1 MDLQGGPT
9 FEDLSID
16 DELTQLQRLVR
27 YSSSSIALQ
36 RLVHVKMLSE
46 TVAAVGF
53 EQTVKSVVPL
63 LAPLAEDQEL
73 VVRQHLGEQLEEIA
87 RFCRLQGKEAGYR
100 LIIEIV
106 LPTLAKLLGDQQAEV
121 RQAAG
126 ESLVGVANLMKPID
140 LGHHVLT
147 IVLQLAHD
155 DEQEELRMTAAA
167 LLNDLAEA
175 LGYDLCKQ
183 FVTPEMESLSED
195 PVFRVRK
202 ATALN
207 LDKIIKVVGEAGVSR
222 LLPAYVR
229 LTKDD
234 VYRVRKACTE
244 AMVEM
249 SKAVGAEVSLKELTP
264 VFLNLAS
271 DSSKLVRTGALQ
283 HLGRLISTLP
293 GDSVSEDL
301 VRYFTGTAAESMG
314 DPVAEAELRLY
325 CAFSFPAVVITIG
338 PERWHELRESF
349 ATLIRDPSWSVR
361 KTLSFSLHEIAKVL
375 KADDVERDL
384 VPAMES
390 FLRDMEDVRLGVIR
404 QLGDFFREMNPQQ
417 REKHLHVL
425 VEILQTTSP
434 FNWRLREVLAQQL
447 PRLAPL
453 LSPDSVFFAVVP
465 VAFGLL
471 NDPVAVV
478 REKTFEVVAPLL
490 QLAGA
495 HSGARQASMVSRVR
509 ELAHAHTY
517 QARQMYVYIC
527 HSMAC
532 SLNSSN
538 ERPLFVQEFVP
549 SLAELAT
556 DSVVNVRIAMSRA
569 LSKCPD
575 WVMELPDIRRA
586 IHHLVKDINP
596 DVRHFV
602 SFLPPILPND
612 LVQEEKQ
619 HPGQETSSVLS
630 DESVLTQWSVSTQ
643 RSMLSVGDFPP
654 VRDGNSPNSTKS
666 IKLGRQRSSSV
677 ESVGD
682 TGGYS
687 TTSEEGEGLK
697 RLTSRRPPLPA
708 GWGQTA
714 VSSAEPE
721 PTAAD
726 GDNSTVASA
735 AAAPTAAETKPEGV
749 GAAGGADGG
758 SPPTVDVGWGS
769 AAAAVAAGGQDG
781 QEGGAVVSSEADAL
795 MFGLQ
800 AAAVGTAEARDEGRD
815 DDPPVILPPAPKR
828 AASQDAAVTEEDDDD
843 GGAGVVEEKRGGV
856 DMDGD
861 GDGDGDGGAA
871 STAALNA
878 KITDLTL
885 SADAAGLAGA
895 TSDGMM
901 PPTPLPLPDNRG
913 VEAPLNIVAP
923 TPTGLRKG
931 PPSGFGGPGEPHS
944 PSGWGGRGGG
954 LGVDVDVD
962 ESASPSGVGVG
973 GAPDRAHPAA
983 AVVGDYPQQ
992 RGGLNLTP
1000 PPWEGSERRDL
1011 AAAAGAVPSLPARVG
1026 GSSLPVEVES
1036 ATSTSS
1042 LFPDEATPS
1051 AELAPGLGPGS
1062 EEHSAGSVV
1071 ADRGQEEKDAAAGSA
1086 AHSEKL
1092 PLEDAA
1098 AAADGVKLAVG
1109 GESKAGEGEKAA
1121 APSPSGR
1128 SDGVGH
1134 TGAGDDGNVRTP
1146 AAEAVAGPSTAAV
1159 ATASEPTVEP
1169 AAATPAGGGP
1179 PEEQGQGR
1187 RQDSI
1192 LKVAGE
1198 AVVTAAAGAAA
1209 GVDDS
1214 GVGRKPGVKP
1224 SAPPALAGGSEGK
1237 SGRVGAR
1244 EGEGSGEV
1252 GGVGCGTEA
1261 TRFRCP

>member
-9 FEDLSID
+9 FEDLSIN

-87 RFCRLQGKEAGYR
+87 RFCKLQGKEAGYR
-100 LIIEIV
+100 LIIEII
-106 LPTLAKLLGDQQAEV
+106 LPTLAKLLGDSQAEV

-155 DEQEELRMTAAA
+155 DEQQEELRMTAAA

-207 LDKIIKVVGEAGVSR
+207 LDKICKVVGEAGITR

-244 AMVEM
+244 ALVEM
-249 SKAVGAEVSLKELTP
+249 SKAVGAEVSLRELTP

-293 GDSVSEDL
+293 GGSVSEDL
-301 VRYFTGTAAESMG
+301 VSYFTGTAVESMG
-314 DPVAEAELRLY
+314 DPVADAELRLY
-325 CAFSFPAVVITIG
+325 CAFSFPAVVVTIG
-338 PERWHELRESF
+338 PDRWHELRESF
-349 ATLIRDPSWSVR
+349 AALTRDPSWSVR
-361 KTLSFSLHEIAKVL
+361 KTLSYSLHEIAKVL
-375 KADDVERDL
+375 KPDDVENDL
-384 VPAMES
+384 VPAMEV

-404 QLGDFFREMNPQQ
+404 QLADFFREMTPDQ
-417 REKHLHVL
+417 REKHLNVL

-453 LSPDSVFFAVVP
+453 LTPDSVFFAVVP

-532 SLNSSN
+532 SANMTH

-549 SLAELAT
+549 SLSELAT

-586 IHHLVKDINP
+586 IHHLVKDSNP

-602 SFLPPILPND
+602 SFLPPILRND
-612 LVQEEKQ
+612 LCQEEKQ
-619 HPGQETSSVLS
+619 QPGQETSSVLS

-654 VRDGNSPNSTKS
+654 LRDASSPNGAKS
-666 IKLGRQRSSSV
+666 IRIGRQRSSSV
-677 ESVGD
+677 ESVGES
-682 TGGYS
+682 GYS

-708 GWGQTA
+708 GWGLPA
-714 VSSAEPE
+714 VSSAEP
-721 PTAAD
+721 PTGGDSSESGASSGAD
-726 GDNSTVASA
+726 DSGA
-735 AAAPTAAETKPEGV
+735 AAASAAETKPVEGSGV
-749 GAAGGADGG
+749 VSASRQTDGSSGNPGPPASADGHGWGGGADGG
-758 SPPTVDVGWGS
+758 
-769 AAAAVAAGGQDG
+769 GG
-781 QEGGAVVSSEADAL
+781 
-795 MFGLQ
+795 
-800 AAAVGTAEARDEGRD
+800 
-815 DDPPVILPPAPKR
+815 
-828 AASQDAAVTEEDDDD
+828 
-843 GGAGVVEEKRGGV
+843 
-856 DMDGD
+856 
-861 GDGDGDGGAA
+861 
-871 STAALNA
+871 
-878 KITDLTL
+878 
-885 SADAAGLAGA
+885 
-895 TSDGMM
+895 
-901 PPTPLPLPDNRG
+901 
-913 VEAPLNIVAP
+913 
-923 TPTGLRKG
+923 
-931 PPSGFGGPGEPHS
+931 
-944 PSGWGGRGGG
+944 
-954 LGVDVDVD
+954 
-962 ESASPSGVGVG
+962 
-973 GAPDRAHPAA
+973 
-983 AVVGDYPQQ
+983 
-992 RGGLNLTP
+992 
-1000 PPWEGSERRDL
+1000 
-1011 AAAAGAVPSLPARVG
+1011 
-1026 GSSLPVEVES
+1026 
-1036 ATSTSS
+1036 
-1042 LFPDEATPS
+1042 
-1051 AELAPGLGPGS
+1051 
-1062 EEHSAGSVV
+1062 
-1071 ADRGQEEKDAAAGSA
+1071 
-1086 AHSEKL
+1086 
-1092 PLEDAA
+1092 
-1098 AAADGVKLAVG
+1098 
-1109 GESKAGEGEKAA
+1109 
-1121 APSPSGR
+1121 GR
-1128 SDGVGH
+1128 SDVK
-1134 TGAGDDGNVRTP
+1134 GAG
-1146 AAEAVAGPSTAAV
+1146 
-1159 ATASEPTVEP
+1159 
-1169 AAATPAGGGP
+1169 AGG
-1179 PEEQGQGR
+1179 
-1187 RQDSI
+1187 
-1192 LKVAGE
+1192 
-1198 AVVTAAAGAAA
+1198 
-1209 GVDDS
+1209 
-1214 GVGRKPGVKP
+1214 
-1224 SAPPALAGGSEGK
+1224 
-1237 SGRVGAR
+1237 
-1244 EGEGSGEV
+1244 
-1252 GGVGCGTEA
+1252 
-1261 TRFRCP
+1261 